1 MNIYEASVR
10 RRLIG
15 VFRNFNLKVGKEMSI
30 SYETL
35 MTKMEQELKKAKVAS
50 SQQQM
55 KTHINTVKA
64 LSELILETETSSVT
78 TPAPQIT
85 SQIVQPPQPQQMM
98 GMQSIQAEKPV
109 EMEDGANGD
118 SLFDF

>member
-1 MNIYEASVR
+1 
-10 RRLIG
+10 
-15 VFRNFNLKVGKEMSI
+15 MSI